1 MLWQLSHQI
10 VLWFFLHD
18 FLKVC
23 MTLVIIFLDLHFYFW
38 LVCIYFL
45 LNSMMCQK
53 RMKFRWL
60 LNFNLFWYFR
70 SCTAFERAKTDVF
83 RIRTHNVGSLKKIRF
98 VRHEIFLTPLTI
110 FFFLPGT
117 CNLSTCFCFSRI
129 EHDNTGLNPSW
140 FLDRVVVTDVIRPH
154 LRFYF
159 ACNNWLSKIE
169 GDGLYIRDLLGSI
182 DPMDIPKCM
191 YA

>member
-1 MLWQLSHQI
+1 MSFQYLFSIWTKMMSFLLFHSTEKKYVFIVVLKKLLWQLSHQI

-110 FFFLPGT
+110 FFFT
-117 CNLSTCFCFSRI
+117 RN
-129 EHDNTGLNPSW
+129 
-140 FLDRVVVTDVIRPH
+140 
-154 LRFYF
+154 
-159 ACNNWLSKIE
+159 
-169 GDGLYIRDLLGSI
+169 
-182 DPMDIPKCM
+182 M
-191 YA
+191 